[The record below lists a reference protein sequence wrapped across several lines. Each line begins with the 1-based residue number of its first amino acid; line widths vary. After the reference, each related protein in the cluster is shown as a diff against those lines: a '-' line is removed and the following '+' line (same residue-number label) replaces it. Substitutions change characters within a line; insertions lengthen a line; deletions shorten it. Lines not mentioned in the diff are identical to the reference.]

1 MHDGGTLGERL
12 ASVRK
17 RRGLTQRELAT
28 VSGMSVSLIRKIE
41 QDDYGQVRLATAR
54 KLAQA
59 LGVRTS
65 ALVTEPDA
73 PVAEPES
80 AQRWEPVRLALEG
93 VHGEVPQEEPTLES
107 LGRSFGDV
115 LPPDRQSEPAPIRT
129 ASGMEGRSPDELAMP
144 SRVASLG
151 SGAAGLGAGGRPPV
165 VMNMLEHIR
174 PSRGPSLVHP
184 GVNSP
189 VPLMGAG
196 SSGRSSRW

>member
-59 LGVRTS
+59 LGVTTS
-65 ALVTEPDA
+65 ALVTEPDT

-80 AQRWEPVRLALEG
+80 TQRWEPVRLALEG
-93 VHGEVPQEEPTLES
+93 VHGDVPQEEPTLES
-107 LGRSFGDV
+107 LGRSFGDA
-115 LPPDRQSEPAPIRT
+115 LPLLLVSKFDAVGAILPGLLRDADALVAFSTDGVQSDAKTLRSQIRQVTGSLMLHNWQFETADRAF
-129 ASGMEGRSPDELAMP
+129 ALAMED
-144 SRVASLG
+144 ASDPLRAM
-151 SGAAGLGAGGRPPV
+151 SVVVNDAGD
-165 VMNMLEHIR
+165 
-174 PSRGPSLVHP
+174 
-184 GVNSP
+184 
-189 VPLMGAG
+189 
-196 SSGRSSRW
+196 